1 MGLDFTLVIPFD
13 RDFAGTE
20 PEDFVERILVR
31 GLHTAHIVVGPDC
44 RFGKKA
50 RGDAH
55 LLRAIGETAG
65 FSVDEVPP
73 QFEGETRISSTAIRS
88 ALTEGRVADA
98 ATMLGRPHLLRGTV
112 VPGEQ
117 RGRHLGFPTANLG
130 RREAFML
137 PRSGVYAGRV
147 TGSGLES
154 HPCVLNVGKNPTFGG
169 TEDKVEVHLLD
180 FSGDLY
186 GAQLEV
192 SLEHFIREEMRFD
205 GLENLVEQ
213 IRKDA
218 AHAAEWL
225 D

>member
-1 MGLDFTLVIPFD
+1 
-13 RDFAGTE
+13 
-20 PEDFVERILVR
+20 
-31 GLHTAHIVVGPDC
+31 
-44 RFGKKA
+44 
-50 RGDAH
+50 
-55 LLRAIGETAG
+55 
-65 FSVDEVPP
+65 
-73 QFEGETRISSTAIRS
+73 
-88 ALTEGRVADA
+88 
-98 ATMLGRPHLLRGTV
+98 
-112 VPGEQ
+112 
-117 RGRHLGFPTANLG
+117 
-130 RREAFML
+130 ML